1 VSLFKCHR
9 PNRIGTAFVERVTFG
24 LQILSSS
31 KRIHVKNDIMPVG
44 DSEAFF
50 QRFDENPFHQF
61 IGLSVVEITD
71 DYACLRLTITQTT
84 PTGIGGSVNGGVLAT
99 MVDMAA
105 VAAVFSKAMPGSV
118 PAGTADLSI
127 TYLRQAHGKWL
138 EAKARVIKRGRQ
150 LSTVAI
156 DIVNDEGR
164 MCSTGQVLYAMRTAA
179 DV

>member
-1 VSLFKCHR
+1 MSLFKCHR

-31 KRIHVKNDIMPVG
+31 KRIDVKNDIMPVG

-105 VAAVFSKAMPGSV
+105 VAAVFSKAMPGST
-118 PAGTADLSI
+118 AGTADLSI

-138 EAKARVIKRGRQ
+138 EAKARVIKRGRH
-150 LSTVAI
+150 
-156 DIVNDEGR
+156 
-164 MCSTGQVLYAMRTAA
+164 
-179 DV
+179 

>member
-1 VSLFKCHR
+1 M
-9 PNRIGTAFVERVTFG
+9 
-24 LQILSSS
+24 
-31 KRIHVKNDIMPVG
+31 KNDIMPVG

-99 MVDMAA
+99 MVDMAE

>member
-1 VSLFKCHR
+1 MSLFKCHR
-9 PNRIGTAFVERVTFG
+9 PNGIGIAFVERVTFG
-24 LQILSSS
+24 LQRLSSS
-31 KRIHVKNDIMPVG
+31 KRITVKNDIMPAG

-50 QRFDENPFHQF
+50 QRFDENPFHRF
-61 IGLSVVEITD
+61 IGLSIAEIAD
-71 DYACLRLTITQTT
+71 DYACLRLTVTETT

-105 VAAVFSKAMPGSV
+105 VAAVFSKALPGSE

-127 TYLRQAHGKWL
+127 TYLRQAHGQWL

-156 DIVNDEGR
+156 DIVNDDGR
-164 MCSTGQVLYAMRTAA
+164 LCSTGQVLYAMRTGASA
-179 DV
+179 